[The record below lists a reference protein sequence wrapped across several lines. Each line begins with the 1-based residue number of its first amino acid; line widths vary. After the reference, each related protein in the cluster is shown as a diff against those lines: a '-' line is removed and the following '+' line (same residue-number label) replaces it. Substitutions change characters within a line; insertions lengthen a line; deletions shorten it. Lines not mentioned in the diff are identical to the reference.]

1 MAGVLFRDAVLLL
14 SAMSITYRKR
24 IARAA
29 TALAMAVPVAW
40 WLRHTLARS
49 VRVWRPGVGR
59 FVRAGKLSVRVA
71 GSGDRA
77 FLLLH
82 GLVSSGDT
90 FGSDYDRLAEHGR
103 LIVPDLLGFSRSMS
117 DASDGFSLEDH
128 LDSLDQMMSALGA
141 DDARFVVVGHS
152 LGALIALH
160 WAARRSRQVN
170 AVVLFGAP
178 LFRDESEARRQLK
191 KMGALESLFAQ
202 DSPLAA
208 KSCALMCAHRRL
220 AGFLAVA
227 LSPDLPVALSSKAV
241 LHTWPAYR
249 GALGIFFSD
258 WQSALAQLQEN
269 CVPVTLAAGGK
280 DRSQVAGLSDQLAT
294 RFSSVH
300 SIRVSGAS
308 HILPITHG
316 DWCAWAVDQESR
328 GSSDD

>member
-1 MAGVLFRDAVLLL
+1 
-14 SAMSITYRKR
+14 MSITYRKR

-71 GSGDRA
+71 GSGDRV

-82 GLVSSGDT
+82 GLISSGDT

-117 DASDGFSLEDH
+117 DASEGFSLEDH
-128 LDSLDQMMSALGA
+128 LDSLDEMMNALGA

-160 WAARRSRQVN
+160 WAARRSRQTN

-178 LFRDESEARRQLK
+178 LFRDEPEARRQLK
-191 KMGALESLFAQ
+191 KMGALENLFAQ

-220 AGFLAVA
+220 ARFLAVA

-249 GALGIFFSD
+249 GALGVFFAD
-258 WQSALAQLQEN
+258 WPTAMEKLNQKGIRM
-269 CVPVTLAAGGK
+269 TLIAGDK
-280 DRSQVAGLSDQLAT
+280 DRSQVKGLAAQLAET
-294 RFSSVH
+294 FSY
-300 SIRVSGAS
+300 VSEIQVKDAA

-316 DWCAWAVDQESR
+316 RFCADRLLRNA
-328 GSSDD
+328 G